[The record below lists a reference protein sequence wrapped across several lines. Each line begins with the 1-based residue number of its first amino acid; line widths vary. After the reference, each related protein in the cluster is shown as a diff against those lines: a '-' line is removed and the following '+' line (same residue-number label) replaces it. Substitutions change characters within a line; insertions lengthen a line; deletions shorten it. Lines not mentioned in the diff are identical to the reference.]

1 MIETSND
8 LRGMKYYKEFVLV
21 DVRKDKS
28 EKLGYRGDTFRID
41 ISNDIK
47 IVEQEFLGRY
57 IEEKSKKHFVFMLT
71 NFNFEALEL
80 SDPDEL
86 SFCKKFL
93 ETLISFSFPLL
104 GLL

>member
-47 IVEQEFLGRY
+47 IVE
-57 IEEKSKKHFVFMLT
+57 
-71 NFNFEALEL
+71 
-80 SDPDEL
+80 
-86 SFCKKFL
+86 
-93 ETLISFSFPLL
+93 
-104 GLL
+104 